1 MNNKYKAE
9 LINGKPVILL
19 NGNMIEKGFISIVD
33 AEKRANS
40 LNYKFKV
47 ATHIKL
53 NNHAN
58 NRICITHTNTGF
70 CCACDGRY
78 IHAIGMQ

>member
-33 AEKRANS
+33 AQVKAD
-40 LNYKFKV
+40 
-47 ATHIKL
+47 KL
-53 NNHAN
+53 NNKPISN
-58 NRICITHTNTGF
+58 
-70 CCACDGRY
+70 
-78 IHAIGMQ
+78 